1 MFYYTS
7 TSNPSPREGRSGTQ
21 GRALEAGVGGESVL
35 LLTGLFFLASSWKI
49 KEVMQLLELEFLMEL
64 EFPMGEL
71 PCVNSGPLEEQEGSL
86 SLSHVSGPSPATVD
100 SVQNYL
106 F

>member
-1 MFYYTS
+1 
-7 TSNPSPREGRSGTQ
+7 
-21 GRALEAGVGGESVL
+21 
-35 LLTGLFFLASSWKI
+35 
-49 KEVMQLLELEFLMEL
+49 MQLLELEFLMEL